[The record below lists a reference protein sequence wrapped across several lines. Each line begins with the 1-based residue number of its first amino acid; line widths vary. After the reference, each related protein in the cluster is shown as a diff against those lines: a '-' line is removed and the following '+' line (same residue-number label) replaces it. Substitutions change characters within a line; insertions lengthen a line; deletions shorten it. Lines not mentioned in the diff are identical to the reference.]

1 MKAGLNSMVSVL
13 GICVGMVYNSEL
25 YLKNFI
31 YLFMLQM
38 IVKRGVIMINVAIN
52 GFGRIGRMVFRAAW
66 NDKKINIVAV
76 NDLTDNKTLAH
87 LLKYDSVHG
96 VFPEQVSYGD
106 GHLKVGNKKIQVLAE
121 KEPIK
126 LPWKK
131 LKIDVV
137 VESTGR
143 FTDPYKA
150 AAHLNAGAQKVLIS
164 APCKCEAEKVCP
176 VNTATLVLGVN
187 DHSYDKKKHH
197 VISNA
202 SCTTN
207 CVAPVLKVIQDN
219 VGIKRCFFTT
229 VHAYTS
235 SQKMVDGP
243 DKNLRRARAAAINI
257 IPTSTGADI
266 AAVEAIPELRGK
278 VRGLAFRVPV
288 PDGSVTDFT
297 IETMRDVLPE
307 EINTLFRKAAA
318 GKMKGII
325 EYSEDELVS
334 SDIIHNPHS
343 AVLDAK
349 LTSVVSNKFLKI
361 VAWYDNEWGYSC
373 RMVDMIKK
381 IA

>member
-1 MKAGLNSMVSVL
+1 MS
-13 GICVGMVYNSEL
+13 
-25 YLKNFI
+25 
-31 YLFMLQM
+31 
-38 IVKRGVIMINVAIN
+38 INVAIN

-66 NDKKINIVAV
+66 TDKKINIVAV

-96 VFPEQVSYGD
+96 VFSENVSYND
-106 GHLKVGNKKIQVLAE
+106 NHLLVGKKKILVLAE
-121 KEPIK
+121 KDPAQ
-126 LPWKK
+126 LPWKR

-150 AAHLNAGAQKVLIS
+150 AAHLDAGAKKVLIS

-176 VNTATLVLGVN
+176 ANTATLVMGVN
-187 DHSYDKKKHH
+187 DHKYDKKKHH

-207 CVAPVLKVIQDN
+207 CVAPVLKVVQDN
-219 VGIKRCFFTT
+219 IGIKRCFFTT

-243 DKNLRRARAAAINI
+243 DKNLRRARAAGINI
-257 IPTSTGADI
+257 IPTSTGADV
-266 AAVEAIPELRGK
+266 AAVEAIPELQGK

-297 IETMRDVLPE
+297 IETMRDVLPDE
-307 EINTLFRKAAA
+307 VNTLFRKAAA
-318 GKMKGII
+318 GKLKGILQ
-325 EYSEDELVS
+325 YSEDELVS
-334 SDIIHNPHS
+334 TDIIHNSHS
-343 AVLDAK
+343 AIFDSK
-349 LTSVVSNKFLKI
+349 LTNVVNGKFLKV
-361 VAWYDNEWGYSC
+361 VAWYDNEWGYSS

-381 IA
+381 IG

>member
-1 MKAGLNSMVSVL
+1 MS
-13 GICVGMVYNSEL
+13 
-25 YLKNFI
+25 
-31 YLFMLQM
+31 
-38 IVKRGVIMINVAIN
+38 INVAIN
-52 GFGRIGRMVFRAAW
+52 GFGRIGRMVFRAAFA
-66 NDKKINIVAV
+66 DKKINIVAV
-76 NDLTDNKTLAH
+76 NDLSDNRTLAH

-96 VFPEQVSYGD
+96 LFPEAVHYND
-106 GHLKVGNKKIQVLAE
+106 RYLTVGKKKILVLAE
-121 KEPIK
+121 KDPAK

-150 AAHLNAGAQKVLIS
+150 AAHLDAGAKKVLIS
-164 APCKCEAEKVCP
+164 AVCKCEAEKVCP
-176 VNTATLVLGVN
+176 TNTATLVMGVN
-187 DHSYDKKKHH
+187 DHTYDKKIHH
-197 VISNA
+197 IISNA

-207 CVAPVLKVIQDN
+207 CVAPVLKVVQDN
-219 VGIKRCFFTT
+219 IGIKRCFFTT

-243 DKNLRRARAAAINI
+243 DRNLRRARAAAINI

-266 AAVEAIPELRGK
+266 AAVEAIPELQGK

-297 IETMRDVLPE
+297 IETMRDVLPDE
-307 EINTLFRKAAA
+307 VNALFRKAAA

>member
-1 MKAGLNSMVSVL
+1 MS
-13 GICVGMVYNSEL
+13 
-25 YLKNFI
+25 
-31 YLFMLQM
+31 
-38 IVKRGVIMINVAIN
+38 INVAIN

-66 NDKKINIVAV
+66 ADKKINIVAV
-76 NDLTDNKTLAH
+76 NDLTDNRTLSH

-96 VFPEQVSYGD
+96 VFPENVSFNNS
-106 GHLKVGNKKIQVLAE
+106 HLIVGKKKILVLAE
-121 KEPIK
+121 KEPSK

-150 AAHLNAGAQKVLIS
+150 AAHLNAGARKVLIS
-164 APCKCEAEKVCP
+164 APCKCEADRVCP
-176 VNTATLVLGVN
+176 TNTATLVMGVN
-187 DHSYDKKKHH
+187 DHTYNKKKHH
-197 VISNA
+197 IISNA

-207 CVAPVLKVIQDN
+207 CVAPILKVIQDHI
-219 VGIKRCFFTT
+219 GIKRCFFTT

-243 DKNLRRARAAAINI
+243 DKNLRRARAAGINI
-257 IPTSTGADI
+257 IPTSTGADV
-266 AAVEAIPELRGK
+266 AAVEAIPELQGK

-297 IETMRDVLPE
+297 IETMREVMPNE
-307 EINTLFRKAAA
+307 VNSLFKKAAA
-318 GKMKGII
+318 GKLKGILQ
-325 EYSEDELVS
+325 YSEDELVS
-334 SDIIHNPHS
+334 TDIIHNSHS
-343 AVLDAK
+343 TIVDAK
-349 LTSVVSNKFLKI
+349 LTNVVNGKFLKV
-361 VAWYDNEWGYSC
+361 VAWYDNEWGYSS

>member
-1 MKAGLNSMVSVL
+1 MS
-13 GICVGMVYNSEL
+13 
-25 YLKNFI
+25 
-31 YLFMLQM
+31 
-38 IVKRGVIMINVAIN
+38 INVAIN

-66 NDKKINIVAV
+66 ADKKINIVAV
-76 NDLTDNKTLAH
+76 NDLTDNRTLSH

-96 VFPEQVSYGD
+96 VFPENVSFNNS
-106 GHLKVGNKKIQVLAE
+106 HLIVGKKKILVLAE
-121 KEPIK
+121 KEPSK

-150 AAHLNAGAQKVLIS
+150 AAHLNAGARKVLIS
-164 APCKCEAEKVCP
+164 APCKCEADKVCP
-176 VNTATLVLGVN
+176 TNTATLVMGVN
-187 DHSYDKKKHH
+187 DHTYNKKKHH
-197 VISNA
+197 IISNA

-207 CVAPVLKVIQDN
+207 CVAPILKVIQDHI
-219 VGIKRCFFTT
+219 GIKRCFFTT

-243 DKNLRRARAAAINI
+243 DKNLRRARAAGINI
-257 IPTSTGADI
+257 IPTSTGADV
-266 AAVEAIPELRGK
+266 AAVEAIPELQGK

-297 IETMRDVLPE
+297 IETMREVMPNE
-307 EINTLFRKAAA
+307 VNSLFKKAAA
-318 GKMKGII
+318 GKLKGILQ
-325 EYSEDELVS
+325 YSEDELVS
-334 SDIIHNPHS
+334 TDIIHNSHS
-343 AVLDAK
+343 TIVDAK
-349 LTSVVSNKFLKI
+349 LTNVVNGKFLKV
-361 VAWYDNEWGYSC
+361 VAWYDNEWGYSS